1 MKHLVG
7 SSLGL
12 TRVSHRK
19 VKLLLLS
26 HSPRD
31 EISDGVGNKNGRL
44 NSQYLV
50 HMIDG
55 EASLTKMFPS
65 TVTGRNAA
73 PWGFQKKNQDF
84 FFPSCSESCCFPA
97 TSSTWLNREGIA
109 EGLNLVAVTH
119 RGFTPSYR
127 TVQRREEFSTAK
139 RGESQGRG
147 E

>member
-26 HSPRD
+26 HSPHD
-31 EISDGVGNKNGRL
+31 ENSDGVGNKNGRL

-50 HMIDG
+50 HMIDR

-73 PWGFQKKNQDF
+73 PWGFQKKSQDF
-84 FFPSCSESCCFPA
+84 FFS
-97 TSSTWLNREGIA
+97 L
-109 EGLNLVAVTH
+109 L
-119 RGFTPSYR
+119 
-127 TVQRREEFSTAK
+127 Q
-139 RGESQGRG
+139 
-147 E
+147 